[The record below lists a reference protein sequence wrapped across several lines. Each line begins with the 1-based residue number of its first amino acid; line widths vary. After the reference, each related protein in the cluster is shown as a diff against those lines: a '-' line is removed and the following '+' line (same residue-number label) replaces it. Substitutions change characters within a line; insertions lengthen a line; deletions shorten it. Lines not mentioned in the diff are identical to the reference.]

1 MKVKQSLISVGLG
14 IAGLLLAACGGS
26 SNPLGEATSPQA
38 SASDSGSATAQSAP
52 IVVGSADFTESK
64 ILAEIYSQALKAKG
78 IESSTKLGI
87 GSREIYIKA
96 LQDGSITAVP
106 EYTGNLLLNFDANA
120 TATTAEEVEKSLPA
134 VLPQGLKV
142 LKASPAVDQDVYV
155 VTKDFSAKNGINSLE
170 DLKKIA
176 STSTLGGPPELE
188 KRAYGPPGLE
198 KIYGAKFK
206 AFRPYAKYPPKISD
220 LDSNKIQVA
229 TFFTTDAV
237 LSEKGYVQL
246 QDPQS
251 MIRPQNVI
259 PLVHSDV
266 ADNGTAVAAL
276 DAVQSA
282 LTTEDLMQ
290 LNKKVDSEH
299 QDPAQVA
306 GEWLKSKGLA

>member
-1 MKVKQSLISVGLG
+1 MKIKRSLLGVGLG
-14 IAGLLLAACGGS
+14 IAGLLLTACGGN
-26 SNPLGEATSPQA
+26 SNPLGDASSPQP
-38 SASDSGSATAQSAP
+38 SQSGSASAQGGP
-52 IVVGSADFTESK
+52 VVVGSADFTESK

-78 IESSTKLGI
+78 VDSSTKLGI
-87 GSREIYIKA
+87 GSREIYTKA
-96 LQDGSITAVP
+96 LQDGSISAVP

-120 TATTAEEVEKSLPA
+120 TATTADEVEKSLPA
-134 VLPQGLKV
+134 VLPPGIKV

-155 VTKDFSAKNGINSLE
+155 VTKDFSAKNGITSLD

-206 AFRPYAKYPPKISD
+206 AFVPYAKYPPKISD

-237 LSEKGYVQL
+237 ISEKGYVQL
-246 QDPQS
+246 EDPQS
-251 MIRPQNVI
+251 MILPQNVI
-259 PLVHSDV
+259 PLVRSDV
-266 ADNGTAVAAL
+266 ADNANAVAAL

-282 LTTEDLMQ
+282 LTTEDLVQ
-290 LNKKVDSEH
+290 LDKKVDSER